1 MNIICELADCASPLT
16 PAGSCRY
23 DSSLGIFSNIG
34 TQDDF
39 ISILIVLYSC
49 ESFHIYFT
57 DVFRSFD
64 KKVCRSI

>member
-23 DSSLGIFSNIG
+23 DSSLSIFSNTSI
-34 TQDDF
+34 QDDF

-49 ESFHIYFT
+49 ESFHIYST
-57 DVFRSFD
+57 DDFRSFD
-64 KKVCRSI
+64 KKVC